1 MKILLTTLNSKFIH
15 TNLAIRYLN
24 SFCKDLADITVAE
37 YTINNSVDYI
47 LKEIYKQKSDI
58 VVFSTYI
65 WNVDDTIKICKN
77 LKKVS
82 PHIKILLGGPE
93 VSYDFEEFMREH
105 KCIDYIIYGEGEL
118 TFREFIEYSLGKKD
132 IDNVDGLVYREDEA
146 VMVNKPRE
154 LIQDL
159 NIIPSPY
166 ENIDKKEYENRIV
179 YYETSR
185 GCPFNCQYCL
195 SSTIKGLRFFDIDR
209 VKMELKNLI
218 DASVKQVKFVDRTF
232 NAKKEYALDI
242 MRFIM
247 ENDNGFTNFHFE
259 VTAHL
264 IDDDMLEF
272 LSKCSPGLFQFEIGV
287 QSTNEKTL
295 KEVGRTQNFER
306 LSHVVNKVSSF
317 KNIHQHLDLIA
328 GLPYEDYESFRNSF
342 NTVFNLDIEQ
352 LQLGFLKMLKGSGI
366 RKNSKKHEYIF
377 KDYTPYEVLG
387 NKYMTYDE
395 ILKIKDI
402 EEVLEIYY
410 NSNNFK
416 LSMDYIIKKYYSDDA
431 FKLFED
437 LSFYWEDKGH
447 FKVSQGKNQL
457 YKILLDFYTD
467 FIKEDIDIFKDV
479 LKYDYISLGRVSS
492 SPNMFDKIEIDDFKN
507 RCHIFLKNE
516 ENVKKYTPKFEN
528 TPAKNIIKHVHFEP
542 FNYSVLK
549 LKENIHQKLDKEMNT
564 ILFVYDL
571 DKKVFEKSNSYK
583 VVI

>member
-1 MKILLTTLNSKFIH
+1 
-15 TNLAIRYLN
+15 
-24 SFCKDLADITVAE
+24 
-37 YTINNSVDYI
+37 
-47 LKEIYKQKSDI
+47 
-58 VVFSTYI
+58 
-65 WNVDDTIKICKN
+65 
-77 LKKVS
+77 
-82 PHIKILLGGPE
+82 
-93 VSYDFEEFMREH
+93 
-105 KCIDYIIYGEGEL
+105 
-118 TFREFIEYSLGKKD
+118 
-132 IDNVDGLVYREDEA
+132 
-146 VMVNKPRE
+146 
-154 LIQDL
+154 
-159 NIIPSPY
+159 
-166 ENIDKKEYENRIV
+166 
-179 YYETSR
+179 
-185 GCPFNCQYCL
+185 
-195 SSTIKGLRFFDIDR
+195 
-209 VKMELKNLI
+209 
-218 DASVKQVKFVDRTF
+218 
-232 NAKKEYALDI
+232 
-242 MRFIM
+242 
-247 ENDNGFTNFHFE
+247 
-259 VTAHL
+259 
-264 IDDDMLEF
+264 
-272 LSKCSPGLFQFEIGV
+272 
-287 QSTNEKTL
+287 
-295 KEVGRTQNFER
+295 
-306 LSHVVNKVSSF
+306 
-317 KNIHQHLDLIA
+317 
-328 GLPYEDYESFRNSF
+328 
-342 NTVFNLDIEQ
+342 
-352 LQLGFLKMLKGSGI
+352 
-366 RKNSKKHEYIF
+366 
-377 KDYTPYEVLG
+377 
-387 NKYMTYDE
+387 MTYDE